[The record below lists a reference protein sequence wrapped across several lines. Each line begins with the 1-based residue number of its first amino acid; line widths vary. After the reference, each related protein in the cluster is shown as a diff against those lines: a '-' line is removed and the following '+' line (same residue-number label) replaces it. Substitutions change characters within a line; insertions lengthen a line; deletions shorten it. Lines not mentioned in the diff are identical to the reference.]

1 MQRFALVAICAFVL
15 ASCKTAVDPFVPYP
29 ERPTDQ
35 SEPALDSKYTL
46 DRAMARL
53 YKARSTLQDYAEE
66 QARILAASKGGVFGG
81 ALGALASGLYGG
93 SRDLIVG
100 FGLGGGGSY
109 ALGQLYGPA
118 GYAAAYR
125 SGLRALSCIDETASP
140 VRAAIIMVRQPR
152 KELSDSISSLD
163 ALVGKAS
170 KHSDAARSPLA
181 SAITESHKTLEE
193 ASKAGASADKIL
205 LIEEPVAARVNR
217 ATDRIVDDVNA
228 RIEAQQPDAAA
239 AAALARSIGTLGLAG
254 IADAKAATF
263 RLGGEIRQPRVV
275 TEGVRPTVKSEAQR
289 LAEEL
294 GVAKQRVES
303 AIAVLSDAVTKHA
316 ATTED
321 AIRLALAA
329 CKLDDV
335 SVATL
340 TKSPAGNVELEGS
353 KTYGFTISGG
363 QAPYGLTV
371 LGTPPEGIEFTPPV
385 SWNGSFTIKTSAKWT
400 KNAEANI
407 EIRDSG
413 SKSPAKLGFTV
424 KPPAANE

>member
-1 MQRFALVAICAFVL
+1 MRRFALIAVFAFVL
-15 ASCKTAVDPFVPYP
+15 ASCKTVVDPFVPYP
-29 ERPTDQ
+29 ERPTDR
-35 SEPALDSKYTL
+35 SEPALDSKYAL

-53 YKARSTLQDYAEE
+53 YKARSTLQDYAEQ
-66 QARILAASKGGVFGG
+66 QAQILAASKGGVFGG

-100 FGLGGGGSY
+100 FGLAGGGSY

-140 VRAAIIMVRQPR
+140 VRAAIVMVRQPR
-152 KELSDSISSLD
+152 RELSDSIANLD
-163 ALVGKAS
+163 TLVGNAS
-170 KHSDAARSPLA
+170 KHSDAARPPLA
-181 SAITESHKTLEE
+181 SAITASHKTLEE

-254 IADAKAATF
+254 IADAKAATLG
-263 RLGGEIRQPRVV
+263 LGGEIRQRGVV
-275 TEGVRPTVKSEAQR
+275 TEGAKPTVKSEAQR

-321 AIRLALAA
+321 AIRTALVA
-329 CKLDDV
+329 CKLDDI

-340 TKSPAGNVELEGS
+340 AKAPAGNVELEAG

-363 QAPYGLTV
+363 QAPYGLIV
-371 LGTPPEGIEFTPPV
+371 LGSPPEGIEFTPPV
-385 SWNGSFTIKTSAKWT
+385 SWNGSFTIKTSAKWA
-400 KNAEANI
+400 KGAEANV
-407 EIRDSG
+407 EIRDSA